1 MNKKLLFILSLL
13 IAFTI
18 NSRFSAQ
25 TTLQTVDFESA
36 GSGYTIIGEASPY
49 WLRTDGT
56 VITPDNAF
64 TNKQGTYYFYGENT
78 DGASGNSQI
87 PVYVTL
93 NSIDVSLYTDFSIK
107 LLVAGKNIAT
117 AAYEGGEYLRIQY
130 AFNGNA
136 FTTLSQ
142 FIPKQVDI
150 TYLTEDANADGTTDG
165 ANLSPTFTEFTYSI
179 PGTGTSLQIRIMC
192 NVDQGSE
199 EVGFDNIRVIS
210 GGLLPVEL
218 TSFTGSSTNNNVELS
233 WQTATEV
240 NNYGF
245 EIERSQNNNWE
256 KVGFVEGHGNS
267 NSPKDYSF
275 SDKPTNGS
283 DFKYRLKQIDF
294 NGNFEFSPEIEVS
307 LIVPQFSVK
316 QNYPNP
322 FNPSTKIEFSIPK
335 SGNVKLS
342 IFNAIGQE
350 VAVLINENM
359 EAGNHNFQFSSDN
372 YQFSSGIYF
381 YKVIS
386 GKYSETK
393 KMILLR

>member
-1 MNKKLLFILSLL
+1 MKKYLQLLVKMYLVMTVSIFITGHVFAQYPAVPYHPNS
-13 IAFTI
+13 IEPAFYPVPANPFVYSDWITNVTFAGI
-18 NSRFSAQ
+18 NNNTSHVLWRNDYSG
-25 TTLQTVDFESA
+25 TTHGTVNRGET
-36 GSGYTIIGEASPY
+36 YTISVTVNAAGADFSYQHVDAYIDWNRNGDCGGIAPGHGGTGAIAAECYPIVAGAGHANPATLSITVPMDAAIGTT
-49 WLRTDGT
+49 WLR
-56 VITPDNAF
+56 
-64 TNKQGTYYFYGENT
+64 
-78 DGASGNSQI
+78 
-87 PVYVTL
+87 VTL
-93 NSIDVSLYTDFSIK
+93 
-107 LLVAGKNIAT
+107 
-117 AAYEGGEYLRIQY
+117 E
-130 AFNGNA
+130 
-136 FTTLSQ
+136 
-142 FIPKQVDI
+142 
-150 TYLTEDANADGTTDG
+150 ADGSVDSD
-165 ANLSPTFTEFTYSI
+165 AYLSYFGFGEIEEYAI
-179 PGTGTSLQIRIMC
+179 
-192 NVDQGSE
+192 
-199 EVGFDNIRVIS
+199 EVGAA
-210 GGLLPVEL
+210 LPVEL
-218 TSFTGSSTNNNVELS
+218 TTFTANTIENKVTLN

-256 KVGFVEGHGNS
+256 KIGFVEGHGNS

-283 DFKYRLKQIDF
+283 DFKYRLKQVDF
-294 NGNFEFSPEIEVS
+294 DGNFEFSPEIAVS

-372 YQFSSGIYF
+372 YQLSSGIYF

>member
-1 MNKKLLFILSLL
+1 MKTLSISKTLIQFVIFLFTSSLQ
-13 IAFTI
+13 AQVTEHFTDETPGTSLFT
-18 NSRFSAQ
+18 NSSYTYNITGGRFVI
-25 TTLQTVDFESA
+25 THYV
-36 GSGYTIIGEASPY
+36 GYGYTGTGIDNDYVDNYGDYPSTAGVLGSITNLTNWFKVYELYIFPGATGDFVSNV
-49 WLRTDGT
+49 GT
-56 VITPDNAF
+56 VIIRGKHSGTTQF
-64 TNKQGTYYFYGENT
+64 THTVESVDINT
-78 DGASGNSQI
+78 LS
-87 PVYVTL
+87 YVT
-93 NSIDVSLYTDFSIK
+93 S
-107 LLVAGKNIAT
+107 GW
-117 AAYEGGEYLRIQY
+117 
-130 AFNGNA
+130 
-136 FTTLSQ
+136 
-142 FIPKQVDI
+142 
-150 TYLTEDANADGTTDG
+150 TYV
-165 ANLSPTFTEFTYSI
+165 NLSAYSSYEIDQLEFEV
-179 PGTGTSLQIRIMC
+179 TGSLRYLGIDAFKHLTTG
-192 NVDQGSE
+192 V
-199 EVGFDNIRVIS
+199 
-210 GGLLPVEL
+210 LPVEL
-218 TSFTGSSTNNNVELS
+218 IIFNANVSKSNVILS

-294 NGNFEFSPEIEVS
+294 DGNFEFSPEIEVS

-372 YQFSSGIYF
+372 YQLSSGIYF